1 MDTVTLSKQNRL
13 FWLGRY
19 AERVYTTTQYMM
31 KQYDR
36 LIDGETVDYETFC
49 QKMGIPCAYDSGDD
63 FCRRYLF
70 DSTSPYSV
78 QSGVEAMLG
87 NGMVLRETIGS
98 STLAYL
104 QMAVYTLDEGAEDE
118 VIGLK
123 LLQVL
128 DNLMAF
134 RGCYDDFIAED
145 AVRNTIKCGAS
156 VERLSYTLRTGLR
169 EEFLLEELQKLQ
181 KRLTWSN
188 LQTAALPMQSIIRME
203 RILDGRNPEDEIS
216 REDFLNAVE
225 GLFLV

>member
-87 NGMVLRETIGS
+87 NGMVLRETITS
-98 STLAYL
+98 PTLAYL
-104 QMAVYTLDEGAEDE
+104 QMAHSAMELAARSEAPCVE
-118 VIGLK
+118 
-123 LLQVL
+123 LQWVL
-128 DNLMAF
+128 DDIMAF
-134 RGCYDDFIAED
+134 RGSFDD
-145 AVRNTIKCGAS
+145 S
-156 VERLSYTLRTGLR
+156 VEVETARNITKTGRMVERISLMLRLDWQPERLDR
-169 EEFLLEELQKLQ
+169 ELQKLIN
-181 KRLTWSN
+181 RLYKTD
-188 LQTAALPMQSIIRME
+188 LTPEAEALDVITRKAV
-203 RILDGRNPEDEIS
+203 GGEDIDRS
-216 REDFLNAVE
+216 LLLNSVE
-225 GLFLV
+225 GLFRV